1 MKKKMIKVEKNIA
14 GRPLKIESGQIARQA
29 GGSVMISYGET
40 LILATVCCS
49 NEPREG
55 IDFLPMQVEYR
66 EKHYAGG
73 KIPGGFFKREA
84 KPTDAEV
91 LTSRLT
97 DRPIRPLIP
106 KNYRHELQIML
117 TTMSY
122 DGINTPDVVAA
133 IGASAAL
140 LLSPVPFDGPIA
152 SVKVGLIDGE
162 YVLNPTF
169 EQMES
174 SNLDLMVTGKK
185 DKICMIEGGSNFVP
199 EKTILEA
206 LDVAMEGINDI
217 VDLQM
222 EFSEH
227 FDNSYEIVDTKI
239 ITDEIEKSLDDAY
252 SAKIEKIFELD
263 TKQARDDEYNAIEK
277 EALDPFVE
285 DEVMYPEVKSH
296 IKNMFKNAV
305 RKTVLDKKVR
315 VDGRGLED
323 IRDIS
328 IVPTI
333 LPRVHGS
340 ALFTRGETQS
350 IAALTLGSSRDEQII
365 DSMSSDYKKS
375 FLLHYNFPPY
385 CVGETGRIGFT
396 NRREIGHGHLAERSL
411 KPILP
416 SMEEFPYTI
425 RIVSEITES
434 NGSSSMASVC
444 GGSLAMMNAGVPIK
458 SHVAGIAMGLIME
471 DEDNYAVLSDI
482 LGTEDF
488 LGDMDFKVAGTKDG
502 ISAIQ
507 LDLKVPGLSMDVLS
521 NALEQANKG
530 RLHILDE
537 MNKAIDKPNEISQ
550 YAPQIESFQIP
561 KDKIGALI
569 GPGGKNIKALQ
580 EGAECV
586 INIDDDGT
594 VSVSAEDKAK
604 LDNAI
609 SQIKAVV
616 LDPEVGTVFDGKVTK
631 ILDFGAFV
639 EFAPGRE
646 GLVHISHLA
655 WERVNKVEDVLS
667 EGDKVKIKLFEIDK
681 QGRLNFSIK
690 LLTEKP
696 E

>member
-1 MKKKMIKVEKNIA
+1 MIKVEKNIA

-29 GGSVMISYGET
+29 GGSVFISYGET
-40 LILATVCCS
+40 AILATVCCS
-49 NEPREG
+49 SEPREG

-122 DGINTPDVVAA
+122 DGVNTPDVVAA

-162 YVLNPTF
+162 YVLNPTH

-174 SNLDLMVTGKK
+174 SDLDLMVTGKK

-206 LDVAMEGINDI
+206 LDVAMDGINDI

-227 FDNSYEIVDTKI
+227 FDNSYEIVDTKV
-239 ITDEIEKSLDDAY
+239 ITEDIEKSLDDAY
-252 SAKIEKIFELD
+252 LSKMEKIFDLD
-263 TKQARDDEYNAIEK
+263 TKQARDDEFNAIEK
-277 EALDPFVE
+277 EALEPYLE
-285 DEVMYPEVKSH
+285 DEEMYPEVKNH
-296 IKNMFKNAV
+296 IKNMFKNTV

-328 IVPTI
+328 VVESI

-365 DSMSSDYKKS
+365 DSMASDYKKS

-416 SMEEFPYTI
+416 SSEEFPYTV

-458 SHVAGIAMGLIME
+458 EHVAGIAMGLIME
-471 DEDNYAVLSDI
+471 DDDNYAVLSDI
-482 LGTEDF
+482 LRYR
-488 LGDMDFKVAGTKDG
+488 
-502 ISAIQ
+502 
-507 LDLKVPGLSMDVLS
+507 
-521 NALEQANKG
+521 
-530 RLHILDE
+530 RL
-537 MNKAIDKPNEISQ
+537 PWR
-550 YAPQIESFQIP
+550 YGFQGSWY
-561 KDKIGALI
+561 KRW
-569 GPGGKNIKALQ
+569 N
-580 EGAECV
+580 
-586 INIDDDGT
+586 
-594 VSVSAEDKAK
+594 
-604 LDNAI
+604 
-609 SQIKAVV
+609 
-616 LDPEVGTVFDGKVTK
+616 
-631 ILDFGAFV
+631 
-639 EFAPGRE
+639 
-646 GLVHISHLA
+646 
-655 WERVNKVEDVLS
+655 
-667 EGDKVKIKLFEIDK
+667 
-681 QGRLNFSIK
+681 
-690 LLTEKP
+690 
-696 E
+696 

>member
-1 MKKKMIKVEKNIA
+1 MIKVEKNIA
-14 GRPLKIESGQIARQA
+14 GRTLKIESGQIARQA
-29 GGSVMISYGET
+29 GGSVFISYGET
-40 LILATVCCS
+40 AILATVCCS
-49 NEPREG
+49 SEPREG

-122 DGINTPDVVAA
+122 DGVNTPDVVAA

-152 SVKVGLIDGE
+152 SVKVGLIDGK
-162 YVLNPTF
+162 YVLNPTH

-174 SNLDLMVTGKK
+174 SDLDLMVTGKK

-206 LDVAMEGINDI
+206 LDVAMDGINDI

-222 EFSEH
+222 EFSDH
-227 FDNSYEIVDTKI
+227 FDNSYEIVDTKVLSED
-239 ITDEIEKSLDDAY
+239 TEKSLDDVY
-252 SAKIEKIFELD
+252 LSKMEKIFDLD
-263 TKQARDDEYNAIEK
+263 TKQARDEEFNAIEK
-277 EALDPFVE
+277 EALEPYLE
-285 DEVMYPEVKSH
+285 DEEMYPEVKNH
-296 IKNMFKNAV
+296 IKNMFKNTV
-305 RKTVLDKKVR
+305 RKTVLDKKFR

-328 IVPTI
+328 VVESI

-365 DSMSSDYKKS
+365 DSMASDYKKS

-416 SMEEFPYTI
+416 SSEEFPYTV

-458 SHVAGIAMGLIME
+458 EHVAGIAMGLIME

-530 RLHILDE
+530 RLHILGE
-537 MNKAIDKPNEISQ
+537 MNKAIDKPNALSP
-550 YAPQIESFQIP
+550 YAPQIESFKID

-580 EGAECV
+580 ESAECV
-586 INIDDDGT
+586 INIEDDGT
-594 VSVSAEDKAK
+594 VSVSAENKAK

-609 SQIKAVV
+609 TQIKAVV
-616 LDPEVGTVFDGKVTK
+616 QDPEVGTVFDGRVTK

-646 GLVHISHLA
+646 GLVHISQLA

-667 EGDKVKIKLFEIDK
+667 EGDEVKIKLFEIDK

-696 E
+696 K

>member
-1 MKKKMIKVEKNIA
+1 MIKVEKNIA

-29 GGSVMISYGET
+29 GGSVLISYGET
-40 LILATVCCS
+40 SILATVCCS
-49 NEPREG
+49 SEPREG
-55 IDFLPMQVEYR
+55 VDFLPLQVEYR

-106 KNYRHELQIML
+106 KGYYHEIQLML

-122 DGINTPDVVAA
+122 DHENTPDVMAA

-152 SVKVGLIDGE
+152 SVKIGLIDGE
-162 YVLNPTF
+162 YVLNPTA
-169 EQMES
+169 EQMQS
-174 SNLDLMVTGKK
+174 SDLDLMVTGKK

-206 LDVAMEGINDI
+206 LEVALEGINDI

-227 FDNSYEIVDTKI
+227 FDNSYEMTESKVLS
-239 ITDEIEKSLDDAY
+239 DEIESKLNEEY
-252 SAKIEKIFELD
+252 SSKIDELFD
-263 TKQARDDEYNAIEK
+263 IGTKQERDDKYNEIVK
-277 EALDPFVE
+277 EASQPFEE
-285 DEVMYPEVKSH
+285 DEVLLPEVKAH
-296 IKNMFKNAV
+296 MKLMFKNAV

-315 VDGRGLED
+315 VDGRGPED
-323 IRDIS
+323 IRDIT
-328 IVPTI
+328 IVPSL

-340 ALFTRGETQS
+340 VLFTRGETQA
-350 IAALTLGSSRDEQII
+350 IATTTLGSSRDEQII
-365 DSMSSDYKKS
+365 DSMGEDSKKS
-375 FLLHYNFPPY
+375 FMLHYNFPPY
-385 CVGETGRIGFT
+385 SVGEVGRIGFT
-396 NRREIGHGHLAERSL
+396 NRREVGHGHLAERSL

-416 SMEEFPYTI
+416 SNEEFPYTV

-444 GGSLAMMNAGVPIK
+444 GGSLALMCAGVPIK
-458 SHVAGIAMGLIME
+458 EHVAGIAMGLITDGE
-471 DEDNYAVLSDI
+471 NYAVLSDI

-488 LGDMDFKVAGTKDG
+488 YGDMDFKVAGTKDG

-537 MNKAIDKPNEISQ
+537 MNKAVDKPYPLSPF
-550 YAPQIESFQIP
+550 APQIESFPID
-561 KDKIGALI
+561 KEKIGALI

-580 EGAECV
+580 EKADCV
-586 INIDDDGT
+586 INIDDDGL
-594 VSVSAEDKAK
+594 VSVSASDKEK

-609 SQIKAVV
+609 SMIKAVV
-616 LDPEVGTVFDGKVTK
+616 QDPEVGTVFDGKVTK

-646 GLVHISHLA
+646 GLVHISQIA
-655 WERVNKVEDVLS
+655 WERVNKVDDVLS
-667 EGDKVKIKLFEIDK
+667 VGDEVKIKLFEIDK

-696 E
+696 EK

>member
-1 MKKKMIKVEKNIA
+1 MIKVEKNIA

-29 GGSVMISYGET
+29 GGSVFITYGET
-40 LILATVCCS
+40 AILATVCCS
-49 NEPREG
+49 SEPREG

-122 DGINTPDVVAA
+122 DGVNTPDVVAA

-152 SVKVGLIDGE
+152 SVKVGLINGE
-162 YVLNPTF
+162 YVLNPTH

-174 SNLDLMVTGKK
+174 SDLDLMVTGKK

-206 LDVAMEGINDI
+206 LDVAMDGINDI

-222 EFSEH
+222 EFSDN
-227 FDNSYEIVDTKI
+227 FDNSYEMIDTKI
-239 ITDEIEKSLDDAY
+239 ITDEIEKSLNDTY
-252 SAKIEKIFELD
+252 SVKIEKIFELD

-277 EALDPFVE
+277 EALEPFVE
-285 DEVMYPEVKSH
+285 DEVMYPEVKGH

-365 DSMSSDYKKS
+365 DSMASDFKKS

-416 SMEEFPYTI
+416 SSEEFPYTV

-458 SHVAGIAMGLIME
+458 EHVAGIAMGLIMN

-537 MNKAIDKPNEISQ
+537 MNKAIDKPNALSP

-609 SQIKAVV
+609 TQIKAVV

-631 ILDFGAFV
+631 LLDFGAFV

-646 GLVHISHLA
+646 GLVHISQLA

-667 EGDKVKIKLFEIDK
+667 VGDKVKIKLFEIDK

-690 LLTEKP
+690 LLTDKP
-696 E
+696 EK

>member
-1 MKKKMIKVEKNIA
+1 MIKVEKNIA

-29 GGSVMISYGET
+29 GGSVFISYGET
-40 LILATVCCS
+40 AILATVCCS
-49 NEPREG
+49 SEPREG

-122 DGINTPDVVAA
+122 DGVHTPDVVAA

-162 YVLNPTF
+162 YVLNPTH

-174 SNLDLMVTGKK
+174 SDLDLMVTGKK

-206 LDVAMEGINDI
+206 LDIAMDGINDI

-227 FDNSYEIVDTKI
+227 FDNSYEVIDTKV
-239 ITDEIEKSLDDAY
+239 ITEDVEKSLDDAY
-252 SAKIEKIFELD
+252 LSKMEKIFDLD
-263 TKQARDDEYNAIEK
+263 TKQARDDEFNAIEK
-277 EALDPFVE
+277 EALEPYLE
-285 DEVMYPEVKSH
+285 DEEMYPEVKNH
-296 IKNMFKNAV
+296 IKNMFKNTV

-328 IVPTI
+328 VVESI

-365 DSMSSDYKKS
+365 DSMASDYKKS

-385 CVGETGRIGFT
+385 CVGEVGRIGFT

-416 SMEEFPYTI
+416 SSDEFPYTV

-458 SHVAGIAMGLIME
+458 EHVAGIAMGLIME
-471 DEDNYAVLSDI
+471 DDDNYAVLSDI

-530 RLHILDE
+530 RLHILGE
-537 MNKAIDKPNEISQ
+537 MNKAIDKPNALSP
-550 YAPQIESFQIP
+550 YAPQIESFKID

-580 EGAECV
+580 ENAECV
-586 INIDDDGT
+586 INIEDDGT
-594 VSVSAEDKAK
+594 VSVSAENKAK
-604 LDNAI
+604 LDIAI

-616 LDPEVGTVFDGKVTK
+616 QDPEVGTVFDGKVTK

-646 GLVHISHLA
+646 GLVHISQLA

-667 EGDKVKIKLFEIDK
+667 EGDEVKIKLFEIDK
-681 QGRLNFSIK
+681 QGRLNLSLIHI
-690 LLTEKP
+690 
-696 E
+696 

>member
-1 MKKKMIKVEKNIA
+1 MIKVEKNIA
-14 GRPLKIESGQIARQA
+14 GRLWKIESGQIARQA
-29 GGSVMISYGET
+29 GGSVFITYGDT
-40 LILATVCCS
+40 AMLAAVCCS
-49 NEPREG
+49 SEPREG
-55 IDFLPMQVEYR
+55 INFLPMQVEYR

-106 KNYRHELQIML
+106 KNYRNELQIML

-122 DGINTPDVVAA
+122 DGVNTPDVVAA

-152 SVKVGLIDGE
+152 SVKVGLVDGE
-162 YVLNPTF
+162 YILNPTV

-174 SNLDLMVTGKK
+174 SDLDLMVTGKK

-206 LDVAMEGINDI
+206 LDIAMEGINDI

-227 FDNSYEIVDTKI
+227 FDNSYEIVDNSVITEEVTNSLEELYSDKI
-239 ITDEIEKSLDDAY
+239 NKLLDMDSKKAMDDAY
-252 SAKIEKIFELD
+252 NEIA
-263 TKQARDDEYNAIEK
+263 K
-277 EALDPFVE
+277 EASESYKE
-285 DEVMYPEVKSH
+285 DEKLYPEVKDH
-296 IKNMFKNAV
+296 IKTMFKNAV
-305 RKTVLDKKVR
+305 RKSILDKKVR
-315 VDGRGLED
+315 VDGRGLAD
-323 IRDIS
+323 VRQIS
-328 IVPTI
+328 IVPSL

-340 ALFTRGETQS
+340 ALFTRGETQA
-350 IAALTLGSSRDEQII
+350 IAALTLGNARDEQII
-365 DSMSSDYKKS
+365 DSMASDYKKS

-416 SMEEFPYTI
+416 SSEEFPYTI
-425 RIVSEITES
+425 RVVSEITES

-458 SHVAGIAMGLIME
+458 EHVAGIAMGLIM
-471 DEDNYAVLSDI
+471 DGDNYAVLSDI

-507 LDLKVPGLSMDVLS
+507 LDLKVPGLPMDVLS

-537 MNKAIDKPNEISQ
+537 MNKAISTPNALSQ
-550 YAPQIESFQIP
+550 YAPQIESFKID
-561 KDKIGALI
+561 KEKIGALI
-569 GPGGKNIKALQ
+569 GPGGKNIKAIQ
-580 EGAECV
+580 ERAECV
-586 INIDDDGT
+586 INIEDDGT
-594 VSVSAEDKAK
+594 VSVSAADKAA

-609 SQIKAVV
+609 VQVKAVTE
-616 LDPEVGTVFDGKVTK
+616 DPKVGTVFDGKVTK
-631 ILDFGAFV
+631 LMEFGAFV

-646 GLVHISHLA
+646 GLVHISQLA
-655 WERVNKVEDVLS
+655 WERVNKVSDVLS
-667 EGDKVKIKLFEIDK
+667 VGDAVKIKLFEIDK
-681 QGRLNFSIK
+681 QGRLNFSMK
-690 LLTEKP
+690 LLMDKP

>member
-1 MKKKMIKVEKNIA
+1 MIKVEKNIA
-14 GRPLKIESGQIARQA
+14 GRLLKIESGQIARQA
-29 GGSVMISYGET
+29 GGSVFITYGDT
-40 LILATVCCS
+40 AMLAAVCCS
-49 NEPREG
+49 SEPREG
-55 IDFLPMQVEYR
+55 INFLPMQVEYR

-106 KNYRHELQIML
+106 KNYRNELQIML

-122 DGINTPDVVAA
+122 DGVNTPDVVAA

-152 SVKVGLIDGE
+152 SVKVGLVDGE
-162 YVLNPTF
+162 YILNPTV

-174 SNLDLMVTGKK
+174 SDLDLMVTGKK

-206 LDVAMEGINDI
+206 LDIAMEGINDI

-227 FDNSYEIVDTKI
+227 FDNSYEIVDNSVITEEVTNSLEELYSDKI
-239 ITDEIEKSLDDAY
+239 HKLLDMDSKKAMDDAY
-252 SAKIEKIFELD
+252 NEIA
-263 TKQARDDEYNAIEK
+263 K
-277 EALDPFVE
+277 EASESYKE
-285 DEVMYPEVKSH
+285 DEKLYPEVKDH
-296 IKNMFKNAV
+296 IKTMFKNAV
-305 RKTVLDKKVR
+305 RKSILDKKVR
-315 VDGRGLED
+315 VDGRGLAD
-323 IRDIS
+323 VRQIS
-328 IVPTI
+328 IVPSL

-340 ALFTRGETQS
+340 ALFTRGETQA
-350 IAALTLGSSRDEQII
+350 IAALTLGNARDEQII
-365 DSMSSDYKKS
+365 DSMASDYKKS

-416 SMEEFPYTI
+416 SSEEFPYTI
-425 RIVSEITES
+425 RVVSEITES

-458 SHVAGIAMGLIME
+458 EHVAGIAMGLIM
-471 DEDNYAVLSDI
+471 DGDNYAVLSDI

-507 LDLKVPGLSMDVLS
+507 LDLKVPGLPMDVLS

-537 MNKAIDKPNEISQ
+537 MNKAISTPNALSQ
-550 YAPQIESFQIP
+550 YAPQIESFKID
-561 KDKIGALI
+561 KEKIGALI
-569 GPGGKNIKALQ
+569 GPGGKNIKAIQ
-580 EGAECV
+580 ERAECV
-586 INIDDDGT
+586 INIEDDGT
-594 VSVSAEDKAK
+594 VSVSAADRAA

-609 SQIKAVV
+609 AQVKAVTE
-616 LDPEVGTVFDGKVTK
+616 DPKVGTVFDGKVTK
-631 ILDFGAFV
+631 LMEFGAFV

-646 GLVHISHLA
+646 GLVHISQLA
-655 WERVNKVEDVLS
+655 WERVNKVSDVLS
-667 EGDKVKIKLFEIDK
+667 VGDAVKIKLFEIDK
-681 QGRLNFSIK
+681 QGRLNFSMK
-690 LLTEKP
+690 LLMDKP

>member
-1 MKKKMIKVEKNIA
+1 MIKVEKNIA

-29 GGSVMISYGET
+29 GGSVFITYGET
-40 LILATVCCS
+40 AILATVCCS
-49 NEPREG
+49 SEPREG

-122 DGINTPDVVAA
+122 DGVNTPDVVAA

-162 YVLNPTF
+162 YVLNPTH

-174 SNLDLMVTGKK
+174 SDLDLMVTGKK

-206 LDVAMEGINDI
+206 LDVAMDGINDI

-222 EFSEH
+222 EFSEN
-227 FDNSYEIVDTKI
+227 FDNSYEMIDTKI
-239 ITDEIEKSLDDAY
+239 ITDEIEKSLNDTY
-252 SAKIEKIFELD
+252 SVKIEKIFELD

-277 EALDPFVE
+277 EALEPFVE
-285 DEVMYPEVKSH
+285 DEVMYPEVKGH

-365 DSMSSDYKKS
+365 DSMASDFKKS

-416 SMEEFPYTI
+416 SSEEFPYTV

-458 SHVAGIAMGLIME
+458 EHVAGIAMGLIMD

-537 MNKAIDKPNEISQ
+537 MNKAIDKPNALSP

-609 SQIKAVV
+609 TQIKAVV

>member
-1 MKKKMIKVEKNIA
+1 MIKVEKNIA

-29 GGSVMISYGET
+29 GGSVLISYGET
-40 LILATVCCS
+40 AILATVCCS
-49 NEPREG
+49 SEPREG

-122 DGINTPDVVAA
+122 DGVNTPDVVAA

-152 SVKVGLIDGE
+152 SVKIGLIDGE
-162 YVLNPTF
+162 YVLNPTH

-174 SNLDLMVTGKK
+174 SDLDLMVTGKK

-206 LDVAMEGINDI
+206 LDVAMEGINEI

-227 FDNSYEIVDTKI
+227 FDNSYEIVDTKVL
-239 ITDEIEKSLDDAY
+239 TEDIEKSLDDTY
-252 SAKIEKIFELD
+252 LSKIEKIFDLD
-263 TKQARDDEYNAIEK
+263 TKQARDDEFNAIQK
-277 EALDPFVE
+277 EALEPYLE
-285 DEVMYPEVKSH
+285 DEEMYPEVKNH
-296 IKNMFKNAV
+296 IKNMFKNTV
-305 RKTVLDKKVR
+305 RKTVLDKKIR

-328 IVPTI
+328 VVESI

-340 ALFTRGETQS
+340 ALFTRGETQA
-350 IAALTLGSSRDEQII
+350 IAALTLGSSKDEQII
-365 DSMSSDYKKS
+365 DSMASDYKKS

-385 CVGETGRIGFT
+385 SVGEVGRIGFT

-416 SMEEFPYTI
+416 SSDEFPYTV

-458 SHVAGIAMGLIME
+458 EHVAGIAMGLIME
-471 DEDNYAVLSDI
+471 DDDNYAVLSDI

-530 RLHILDE
+530 RLHILGE
-537 MNKAIDKPNEISQ
+537 MNKAIDKPNALSP
-550 YAPQIESFQIP
+550 YAPQIESFKID

-580 EGAECV
+580 ENAECV
-586 INIDDDGT
+586 INIEDDGT
-594 VSVSAEDKAK
+594 VSVSAENKAK

-616 LDPEVGTVFDGKVTK
+616 QDPEVGTIFDGKVTK

-646 GLVHISHLA
+646 GLVHISQLA

-667 EGDKVKIKLFEIDK
+667 EGDEVKIKLFEIDK

>member
-1 MKKKMIKVEKNIA
+1 MIKVEKNIA

-29 GGSVMISYGET
+29 GGSVFISYGET
-40 LILATVCCS
+40 AILATVCCS
-49 NEPREG
+49 SEPREG

-122 DGINTPDVVAA
+122 DGVNTPDVVAA

-162 YVLNPTF
+162 YVLNPTH

-174 SNLDLMVTGKK
+174 SDLDLMVTGKK

-206 LDVAMEGINDI
+206 LDVAMDGINDI

-227 FDNSYEIVDTKI
+227 FDNSYEIIDTKV
-239 ITDEIEKSLDDAY
+239 ITKDIEKSLDDAY
-252 SAKIEKIFELD
+252 LSKMEKIFDLD
-263 TKQARDDEYNAIEK
+263 TKQARDDEFNAIEK
-277 EALDPFVE
+277 EALEPYLE
-285 DEVMYPEVKSH
+285 DEEMYPEVKNH
-296 IKNMFKNAV
+296 IKNMFKNTV

-328 IVPTI
+328 VVESI
-333 LPRVHGS
+333 LPRAHGS

-365 DSMSSDYKKS
+365 DSMASDYKKS

-416 SMEEFPYTI
+416 SSDEFPYTI

-458 SHVAGIAMGLIME
+458 EHVAGIAMGLIME
-471 DEDNYAVLSDI
+471 DDDNYAVLSDI

-530 RLHILDE
+530 RLHILGE
-537 MNKAIDKPNEISQ
+537 MNKAIDKPNALSQ
-550 YAPQIESFQIP
+550 YAPQIESFKID

-580 EGAECV
+580 ENAECV
-586 INIDDDGT
+586 INIEDDGT
-594 VSVSAEDKAK
+594 VSVSAENKAK

-616 LDPEVGTVFDGKVTK
+616 QDPEVGTIFDGKVTK

-646 GLVHISHLA
+646 GLVHISQLA

-667 EGDKVKIKLFEIDK
+667 VGDEVKIKLFEIDK

>member
-1 MKKKMIKVEKNIA
+1 MIKVEKNIA

-29 GGSVMISYGET
+29 GGSVLISYGET
-40 LILATVCCS
+40 SILATVCCS
-49 NEPREG
+49 SEPREG
-55 IDFLPMQVEYR
+55 VDFLPLQVEYR

-106 KNYRHELQIML
+106 KGYYHEIQLML

-122 DGINTPDVVAA
+122 DHENTPDVMAA

-152 SVKVGLIDGE
+152 SVKIGLIDGE
-162 YVLNPTF
+162 YVLNPTA
-169 EQMES
+169 EQMQS
-174 SNLDLMVTGKK
+174 SDLDLMVTGKK

-206 LDVAMEGINDI
+206 LEVALEGINDI

-227 FDNSYEIVDTKI
+227 FDNSYEMTESKVLS
-239 ITDEIEKSLDDAY
+239 DEIESKLNEEY
-252 SAKIEKIFELD
+252 SSKIDELFD
-263 TKQARDDEYNAIEK
+263 IGTKQERDDKYNEIVK
-277 EALDPFVE
+277 EASQPFEE
-285 DEVMYPEVKSH
+285 DEVLLPEVKAH
-296 IKNMFKNAV
+296 MKLMFKNAV
-305 RKTVLDKKVR
+305 RKTVLDRKVR
-315 VDGRGLED
+315 VDGRGPED
-323 IRDIS
+323 IRDIT
-328 IVPTI
+328 IVPSL

-340 ALFTRGETQS
+340 VLFTRGETQA
-350 IAALTLGSSRDEQII
+350 IATTTLGSSRDEQII
-365 DSMSSDYKKS
+365 DSMGEDSKKS
-375 FLLHYNFPPY
+375 FMLHYNFPPY
-385 CVGETGRIGFT
+385 SVGEVGRIGFT
-396 NRREIGHGHLAERSL
+396 NRREVGHGHLAERSL

-416 SMEEFPYTI
+416 SNEEFPYTV

-444 GGSLAMMNAGVPIK
+444 GGSLALMCAGVPIK
-458 SHVAGIAMGLIME
+458 EHVAGIAMGLITDGE
-471 DEDNYAVLSDI
+471 NYAVLSDI

-488 LGDMDFKVAGTKDG
+488 YGDMDFKVAGTKDG

-530 RLHILDE
+530 RLHILEE
-537 MNKAIDKPNEISQ
+537 MNKAVDKPYPLSPF
-550 YAPQIESFQIP
+550 APQIESFPID
-561 KDKIGALI
+561 KEKIGALI

-580 EGAECV
+580 EKADCV
-586 INIDDDGT
+586 INIDDDGL
-594 VSVSAEDKAK
+594 VSVSASDKEK

-609 SQIKAVV
+609 SMIKAVV
-616 LDPEVGTVFDGKVTK
+616 QDPEVGTVFDGKVTK

-646 GLVHISHLA
+646 GLVHISQIA
-655 WERVNKVEDVLS
+655 WERVNKVDDVLS
-667 EGDKVKIKLFEIDK
+667 VGDEVKIKLFEIDK

-696 E
+696 EK

>member
-1 MKKKMIKVEKNIA
+1 MIKVEKNIA

-29 GGSVMISYGET
+29 GGSVFISYGET
-40 LILATVCCS
+40 AILATVCCS
-49 NEPREG
+49 SEPREG

-122 DGINTPDVVAA
+122 DGVNTPDVVAA

-162 YVLNPTF
+162 YILNPTH

-174 SNLDLMVTGKK
+174 SDLDLIVTGKK

-227 FDNSYEIVDTKI
+227 FDNSYEIVDTKV
-239 ITDEIEKSLDDAY
+239 ITEDIEKSLDGTY
-252 SAKIEKIFELD
+252 LSKMEKIFDLD
-263 TKQARDDEYNAIEK
+263 TKQARDDEFNAIEK
-277 EALDPFVE
+277 EALEPYLE
-285 DEVMYPEVKSH
+285 DEEMYPEVKNH
-296 IKNMFKNAV
+296 IKNMFKNTV

-328 IVPTI
+328 VVESI
-333 LPRVHGS
+333 LPRAHGS

-365 DSMSSDYKKS
+365 DSMASDYKKS

-416 SMEEFPYTI
+416 SSEEFPYTV

-444 GGSLAMMNAGVPIK
+444 GGSLALMNAGVPIK
-458 SHVAGIAMGLIME
+458 EHVAGIAMGLIME
-471 DEDNYAVLSDI
+471 DDNYAVLSDI

-521 NALEQANKG
+521 NALKQANKG
-530 RLHILDE
+530 RMHILGE
-537 MNKAIDKPNEISQ
+537 MNKAIDKPNALSP
-550 YAPQIESFQIP
+550 YAPQIESFKID

-580 EGAECV
+580 ESAECV
-586 INIDDDGT
+586 INIEDDGT
-594 VSVSAEDKAK
+594 VSVSAENKAK

-616 LDPEVGTVFDGKVTK
+616 QDPEVGTIFDGKVTK

-646 GLVHISHLA
+646 GLVHISQLA

-667 EGDKVKIKLFEIDK
+667 EGDEVKIKLFEIDK

>member
-1 MKKKMIKVEKNIA
+1 MIKVEKNIA

-29 GGSVMISYGET
+29 GGSVLISYGET
-40 LILATVCCS
+40 SILATVCCS
-49 NEPREG
+49 SEPREG
-55 IDFLPMQVEYR
+55 VDFLPLQVEYR

-106 KNYRHELQIML
+106 KGYYHEIQLML

-122 DGINTPDVVAA
+122 DHENTPDVMAA

-152 SVKVGLIDGE
+152 SVKIGLIDGE
-162 YVLNPTF
+162 YVLNPTA
-169 EQMES
+169 EQMQS
-174 SNLDLMVTGKK
+174 SDLDLMVTGKK

-206 LDVAMEGINDI
+206 LEVALEGINDI

-227 FDNSYEIVDTKI
+227 FDNSYEMTESKVLS
-239 ITDEIEKSLDDAY
+239 DEIENKLNEEY
-252 SAKIEKIFELD
+252 SSKIDELFD
-263 TKQARDDEYNAIEK
+263 IGTKQERDDKYNEIVK
-277 EALDPFVE
+277 EASQPFEE
-285 DEVMYPEVKSH
+285 DEVLLPEVKAH
-296 IKNMFKNAV
+296 MKLMFKNAV

-315 VDGRGLED
+315 VDGRGPED
-323 IRDIS
+323 ISDIT
-328 IVPTI
+328 IVPSL

-340 ALFTRGETQS
+340 VLFTRGETQA
-350 IAALTLGSSRDEQII
+350 IATTTLGSSRDEQII
-365 DSMSSDYKKS
+365 DSMGEDSKKS
-375 FLLHYNFPPY
+375 FMLHYNFPPY
-385 CVGETGRIGFT
+385 SVGEVGRIGFT
-396 NRREIGHGHLAERSL
+396 NRREVGHGHLAERSL

-416 SMEEFPYTI
+416 SNEEFPYTV

-444 GGSLAMMNAGVPIK
+444 GGSLALMCAGVPIK
-458 SHVAGIAMGLIME
+458 EHVAGIAMGLITDGE
-471 DEDNYAVLSDI
+471 NYAVLSDI

-488 LGDMDFKVAGTKDG
+488 YGDMDFKVAGTKDG

-537 MNKAIDKPNEISQ
+537 MNKAVDKPYPLSPF
-550 YAPQIESFQIP
+550 APQIESFPID
-561 KDKIGALI
+561 KEKIGALI

-580 EGAECV
+580 EKADCV
-586 INIDDDGT
+586 INIDDDGL
-594 VSVSAEDKAK
+594 VSVSASDKEK

-609 SQIKAVV
+609 SMIKAVV
-616 LDPEVGTVFDGKVTK
+616 QDPEVGTVFDGKVTK

-646 GLVHISHLA
+646 GLVHISQIA
-655 WERVNKVEDVLS
+655 WERVNKVDDVLS
-667 EGDKVKIKLFEIDK
+667 VGDEVKIKLFEIDK

-696 E
+696 EK

>member
-1 MKKKMIKVEKNIA
+1 MIKVEKNIA
-14 GRPLKIESGQIARQA
+14 GRLLKIESGQIARQA
-29 GGSVMISYGET
+29 GGSVFISYGDT
-40 LILATVCCS
+40 AILATVCCS
-49 NEPREG
+49 SEPREG

-122 DGINTPDVVAA
+122 DGVNTPDVVAA

-152 SVKVGLIDGE
+152 SVKVGLIDGK
-162 YVLNPTF
+162 YVLNPTH

-174 SNLDLMVTGKK
+174 SDLDLMVTGKK

-239 ITDEIEKSLDDAY
+239 LSDEIEKSLDDAY
-252 SAKIEKIFELD
+252 AGKIEKIFD
-263 TKQARDDEYNAIEK
+263 MDSKQARDDEYNAIAK
-277 EALDPFVE
+277 EASEPFVD
-285 DEVMYPEVKSH
+285 DEVIYPEVKNH

-323 IRDIS
+323 VRDIN
-328 IVPTI
+328 IVPSI

-365 DSMSSDYKKS
+365 DSMASDYKKS

-416 SMEEFPYTI
+416 SSEEFPYTV

-458 SHVAGIAMGLIME
+458 EHVAGIAMGLITDGE
-471 DEDNYAVLSDI
+471 NYAVLSDI

-488 LGDMDFKVAGTKDG
+488 YGDMDFKVAGTKDG

-537 MNKAIDKPNEISQ
+537 MNKAISAPNALSP
-550 YAPQIESFQIP
+550 YAPQIESFKID
-561 KDKIGALI
+561 KEKIGALI

-586 INIDDDGT
+586 INIEDDGT
-594 VSVSAEDKAK
+594 VSVSAADKET

-609 SQIKAVV
+609 VQIKAVTQ
-616 LDPEVGTVFDGKVTK
+616 DPEVGSVFDGKVTK

-646 GLVHISHLA
+646 GLVHISQLA

-667 EGDKVKIKLFEIDK
+667 VGDAVKIKLFEIDK
-681 QGRLNFSIK
+681 QGRLNFSMK
-690 LLTEKP
+690 LLTDKP
-696 E
+696 K

>member
-1 MKKKMIKVEKNIA
+1 MIKVEKNIA
-14 GRPLKIESGQIARQA
+14 GRLLKIESGQIARQA
-29 GGSVMISYGET
+29 GGSVFISYGDT
-40 LILATVCCS
+40 AMLATVCCS
-49 NEPREG
+49 AEPREG

-106 KNYRHELQIML
+106 KNYRNELQIML

-162 YVLNPTF
+162 YILNPTN

-174 SNLDLMVTGKK
+174 SDLDLMVTGKK

-206 LDVAMEGINDI
+206 LDVAMDGINDI

-227 FDNSYEIVDTKI
+227 FDNSYEIVDTSVITEEVTNSLEELYSDKI
-239 ITDEIEKSLDDAY
+239 QKLLDMDSKKAMDDAFNVI
-252 SAKIEKIFELD
+252 A
-263 TKQARDDEYNAIEK
+263 K
-277 EALDPFVE
+277 EASESYKENEEL
-285 DEVMYPEVKSH
+285 YPEVKGH
-296 IKNMFKNAV
+296 IKTMFKNAV
-305 RKTVLDKKVR
+305 RKSILDRKVR
-315 VDGRGLED
+315 VDGRGLAD
-323 IRDIS
+323 VRQIS
-328 IVPTI
+328 IVPSL

-340 ALFTRGETQS
+340 ALFTRGETQA

-365 DSMSSDYKKS
+365 DSMASDYKKS

-416 SMEEFPYTI
+416 SSEEFPYTV

-458 SHVAGIAMGLIME
+458 EHVAGIAMGLIM
-471 DEDNYAVLSDI
+471 DGDNYAVLSDI

-507 LDLKVPGLSMDVLS
+507 LDLKVPGLPMDVLS
-521 NALEQANKG
+521 NALEQANEG

-537 MNKAIDKPNEISQ
+537 MNKAISTPNALSE
-550 YAPQIESFQIP
+550 YAPQIESFKID
-561 KDKIGALI
+561 KEKIGALI
-569 GPGGKNIKALQ
+569 GPGGKNIKAIQ
-580 EGAECV
+580 ERAECV
-586 INIDDDGT
+586 INIEDDGT
-594 VSVSAEDKAK
+594 VSVSAADKAA

-609 SQIKAVV
+609 AQVKAVTE
-616 LDPEVGTVFDGKVTK
+616 DPKVGTVFDGKVTK
-631 ILDFGAFV
+631 LMEFGAFV

-646 GLVHISHLA
+646 GLVHISQLA
-655 WERVNKVEDVLS
+655 WERVNKVGDVL
-667 EGDKVKIKLFEIDK
+667 
-681 QGRLNFSIK
+681 
-690 LLTEKP
+690 
-696 E
+696 

>member
-1 MKKKMIKVEKNIA
+1 MIKVEKNIA
-14 GRPLKIESGQIARQA
+14 GRLLKIESGQIARQA
-29 GGSVMISYGET
+29 GGSVFISYGDT
-40 LILATVCCS
+40 AMLAAVCCS
-49 NEPREG
+49 AEPREG

-106 KNYRHELQIML
+106 KNYRNELQIML

-162 YVLNPTF
+162 YILNPTN

-174 SNLDLMVTGKK
+174 SDLDLMVTGKK

-206 LDVAMEGINDI
+206 LDVAMDGINDI

-227 FDNSYEIVDTKI
+227 FDNSYEIVDTSVITEEVTNSLEELYSDKI
-239 ITDEIEKSLDDAY
+239 QKLLDMDSKQAMDDAFNVI
-252 SAKIEKIFELD
+252 A
-263 TKQARDDEYNAIEK
+263 K
-277 EALDPFVE
+277 EASESYKE
-285 DEVMYPEVKSH
+285 DEELYPEVKGH
-296 IKNMFKNAV
+296 IKTMFKNAV
-305 RKTVLDKKVR
+305 RKSILDKKVR
-315 VDGRGLED
+315 VDGRGLAD
-323 IRDIS
+323 VRQIS
-328 IVPTI
+328 IVPSL

-365 DSMSSDYKKS
+365 DSMASDYKKS

-416 SMEEFPYTI
+416 SSEEFPYTI

-458 SHVAGIAMGLIME
+458 EHVAGIAMGLIM
-471 DEDNYAVLSDI
+471 DGDNYAVLSDI

-507 LDLKVPGLSMDVLS
+507 LDLKVPGLPMDVLS
-521 NALEQANKG
+521 NALEQANEG

-537 MNKAIDKPNEISQ
+537 MNKAISTPNALSE
-550 YAPQIESFQIP
+550 YAPQIESFKID
-561 KDKIGALI
+561 KEKIGALI
-569 GPGGKNIKALQ
+569 GPGGKNIKAIQ
-580 EGAECV
+580 ERAECV
-586 INIDDDGT
+586 INIEDDGT
-594 VSVSAEDKAK
+594 VSVSAADKAL

-609 SQIKAVV
+609 AQVKAVTE
-616 LDPEVGTVFDGKVTK
+616 DPKVGTVFDGKVTK
-631 ILDFGAFV
+631 LMEFGAFV

-646 GLVHISHLA
+646 GLVHISQLA
-655 WERVNKVEDVLS
+655 WERVNKVSDVLS
-667 EGDKVKIKLFEIDK
+667 VGDAVKIKLFEIDK
-681 QGRLNFSIK
+681 QGRLNFSMK
-690 LLTEKP
+690 LLMDKP

>member
-1 MKKKMIKVEKNIA
+1 MIKVEKNIA

-29 GGSVMISYGET
+29 GGSVLISYGET
-40 LILATVCCS
+40 SILATVCCS
-49 NEPREG
+49 SEPREG
-55 IDFLPMQVEYR
+55 VDFLPLQVEYR

-106 KNYRHELQIML
+106 KGYYHEIQLML

-122 DGINTPDVVAA
+122 DHENTPDVMAA

-152 SVKVGLIDGE
+152 SVKIGLIDGE
-162 YVLNPTF
+162 YVLNPTA
-169 EQMES
+169 EQMQS
-174 SNLDLMVTGKK
+174 SDLDLMVTGKK

-206 LDVAMEGINDI
+206 LEVALEGINDI

-227 FDNSYEIVDTKI
+227 FDNSYEMTESKVLPDEVENKLNEEYLSKI
-239 ITDEIEKSLDDAY
+239 DELFDIG
-252 SAKIEKIFELD
+252 
-263 TKQARDDEYNAIEK
+263 TKQERDDKYNEIVK
-277 EALDPFVE
+277 EASQPFEE
-285 DEVMYPEVKSH
+285 DEVLFPEVKAH
-296 IKNMFKNAV
+296 MKLMFKNAV

-315 VDGRGLED
+315 VDGRGPED
-323 IRDIS
+323 IRDIT
-328 IVPTI
+328 IVPSL

-340 ALFTRGETQS
+340 VLFTRGETQA
-350 IAALTLGSSRDEQII
+350 IATTTLGSSRDEQII
-365 DSMSSDYKKS
+365 DSMGEDSKKS
-375 FLLHYNFPPY
+375 FMLHYNFPPY
-385 CVGETGRIGFT
+385 SVGEVGRIGFT
-396 NRREIGHGHLAERSL
+396 NRREVGHGHLAERSL

-416 SMEEFPYTI
+416 SNEEFPYTV

-444 GGSLAMMNAGVPIK
+444 GGSLALMCAGVPIK
-458 SHVAGIAMGLIME
+458 EHVAGIAMGLITDGE
-471 DEDNYAVLSDI
+471 NYAVLSDI

-488 LGDMDFKVAGTKDG
+488 YGDMDFKVAGTKDG

-537 MNKAIDKPNEISQ
+537 MNKAVDKPYPLSPF
-550 YAPQIESFQIP
+550 APQIESFPID
-561 KDKIGALI
+561 KEKIGALI

-580 EGAECV
+580 EKADCV
-586 INIDDDGT
+586 INIDDDGL
-594 VSVSAEDKAK
+594 VSVSASDKEK

-609 SQIKAVV
+609 SMIKAVV
-616 LDPEVGTVFDGKVTK
+616 QDPEVGTVFDGKVTK

-646 GLVHISHLA
+646 GLVHISQIA
-655 WERVNKVEDVLS
+655 WERVNKVDDVLS
-667 EGDKVKIKLFEIDK
+667 VGDEVKIKLFEIDK

-696 E
+696 EK

>member
-1 MKKKMIKVEKNIA
+1 MIKVEKNIA

-29 GGSVMISYGET
+29 GGSVFITYGET
-40 LILATVCCS
+40 AILATVCCS
-49 NEPREG
+49 SEPREG

-122 DGINTPDVVAA
+122 DGVNTPDVVAA

-174 SNLDLMVTGKK
+174 SDLDLMVTGKK

-227 FDNSYEIVDTKI
+227 FDNSYEVVETKVL
-239 ITDEIEKSLDDAY
+239 TDEVEKSLNDSYA
-252 SAKIEKIFELD
+252 SKMEKIFDLD

-277 EALDPFVE
+277 EALEPFVD

-315 VDGRGLED
+315 VDGRGLAD
-323 IRDIS
+323 VRQIS
-328 IVPTI
+328 IVPSL

-340 ALFTRGETQS
+340 ALFTRGETQA

-365 DSMSSDYKKS
+365 DSMASDYKKS

-416 SMEEFPYTI
+416 SSEEFPYTV

-458 SHVAGIAMGLIME
+458 EHVAGIAMGLIM
-471 DEDNYAVLSDI
+471 DGDNYAVLSDI

-488 LGDMDFKVAGTKDG
+488 LGDMDFKVAGTRDG

-507 LDLKVPGLSMDVLS
+507 LDLKVPGLPMDILT
-521 NALEQANKG
+521 NALEQANEG

-537 MNKAIDKPNEISQ
+537 MNKAIDKPNALSPH
-550 YAPQIESFQIP
+550 APQIESFQIP

-609 SQIKAVV
+609 TQIKAVV

>member
-1 MKKKMIKVEKNIA
+1 MIKVEKNIA
-14 GRPLKIESGQIARQA
+14 GRLLKIESGQIARQA
-29 GGSVMISYGET
+29 GGSVFISYGDT
-40 LILATVCCS
+40 AMLATVCCS
-49 NEPREG
+49 AEPREG

-106 KNYRHELQIML
+106 KNYRNELQIML

-162 YVLNPTF
+162 YILNPTN

-174 SNLDLMVTGKK
+174 SDLDLMVTGKK

-206 LDVAMEGINDI
+206 LDVAMDGINDI

-227 FDNSYEIVDTKI
+227 FDNSYEIVDTSVITEEVTNSLEELYSDKI
-239 ITDEIEKSLDDAY
+239 QKLLDMDSKKAMDDAFNVI
-252 SAKIEKIFELD
+252 A
-263 TKQARDDEYNAIEK
+263 K
-277 EALDPFVE
+277 EASESYKE
-285 DEVMYPEVKSH
+285 DEELYPEVKGH
-296 IKNMFKNAV
+296 IKTMFKNAV
-305 RKTVLDKKVR
+305 RKSILDKKVR
-315 VDGRGLED
+315 VDGRGLAD
-323 IRDIS
+323 VRQIS
-328 IVPTI
+328 IVPSL

-340 ALFTRGETQS
+340 ALFTRGETQA

-365 DSMSSDYKKS
+365 DSMASDYKKS

-416 SMEEFPYTI
+416 SSEEFPYTI

-458 SHVAGIAMGLIME
+458 EHVAGIAMGLIM
-471 DEDNYAVLSDI
+471 DGDNYAVLSDI

-507 LDLKVPGLSMDVLS
+507 LDLKVPGLPMDVLS
-521 NALEQANKG
+521 NALEQANEG

-537 MNKAIDKPNEISQ
+537 MNKAISTPNALSE
-550 YAPQIESFQIP
+550 YAPQIESFKID
-561 KDKIGALI
+561 KEKIGALI
-569 GPGGKNIKALQ
+569 GPGGKNIKAIQ
-580 EGAECV
+580 ERAECV
-586 INIDDDGT
+586 INIEDDGT
-594 VSVSAEDKAK
+594 VSVSAADKAA

-609 SQIKAVV
+609 SQVKAVTQ
-616 LDPEVGTVFDGKVTK
+616 DPEVGSVFDGKVTK
-631 ILDFGAFV
+631 LMDFGAFV

-646 GLVHISHLA
+646 GLVHISQLA
-655 WERVNKVEDVLS
+655 WERVNKVSDVLS
-667 EGDKVKIKLFEIDK
+667 VGDAVKIKLFEIDK
-681 QGRLNFSIK
+681 QGRLNFSMK
-690 LLTEKP
+690 LLMDKP

>member
-1 MKKKMIKVEKNIA
+1 MIKVEKNIA
-14 GRPLKIESGQIARQA
+14 GRLLKIESGQIARQA
-29 GGSVMISYGET
+29 GGSVFISYGDT
-40 LILATVCCS
+40 AMLATVCCS
-49 NEPREG
+49 AEPREG

-106 KNYRHELQIML
+106 KNYRNELQIML

-162 YVLNPTF
+162 YILNPTN

-174 SNLDLMVTGKK
+174 SDLDLMVTGKK

-206 LDVAMEGINDI
+206 LDVAMDGINDI

-227 FDNSYEIVDTKI
+227 FDNSYEIVDTSVITEEVTNSLEELYSDKI
-239 ITDEIEKSLDDAY
+239 QKLLDMDSKKAMDDAFNVI
-252 SAKIEKIFELD
+252 A
-263 TKQARDDEYNAIEK
+263 K
-277 EALDPFVE
+277 EASESYKENEEL
-285 DEVMYPEVKSH
+285 YPEVKGH
-296 IKNMFKNAV
+296 IKTMFKNAV
-305 RKTVLDKKVR
+305 RKSILDRKVR
-315 VDGRGLED
+315 VDGRGLAD
-323 IRDIS
+323 VRQIS
-328 IVPTI
+328 IVPSL

-340 ALFTRGETQS
+340 ALFTRGETQA

-365 DSMSSDYKKS
+365 DSMASDYKKS

-416 SMEEFPYTI
+416 SSEEFPYTV

-458 SHVAGIAMGLIME
+458 EHVAGIAMGLIM
-471 DEDNYAVLSDI
+471 DGDNYAVLSDI

-507 LDLKVPGLSMDVLS
+507 LDLKVPGLPMDVLS
-521 NALEQANKG
+521 NALEQANEG

-537 MNKAIDKPNEISQ
+537 MNKAISTPNALSE
-550 YAPQIESFQIP
+550 YAPQIESFKID
-561 KDKIGALI
+561 KEKIGALI
-569 GPGGKNIKALQ
+569 GPGGKNIKAIQ
-580 EGAECV
+580 ERAECV
-586 INIDDDGT
+586 INIEDDGT
-594 VSVSAEDKAK
+594 VSVSAADKEM

-609 SQIKAVV
+609 SQIKAVTQ
-616 LDPEVGTVFDGKVTK
+616 DPEVGSVFDGKVTK

-646 GLVHISHLA
+646 GLVHISQLA
-655 WERVNKVEDVLS
+655 WERVNKVSDVLS
-667 EGDKVKIKLFEIDK
+667 VGDAVKIKLFEIDK
-681 QGRLNFSIK
+681 QGRLNFSMK
-690 LLTEKP
+690 LLMDKP

>member
-1 MKKKMIKVEKNIA
+1 M
-14 GRPLKIESGQIARQA
+14 
-29 GGSVMISYGET
+29 
-40 LILATVCCS
+40 LAAVCCS
-49 NEPREG
+49 SEPREG
-55 IDFLPMQVEYR
+55 INFLPMQVEYR

-106 KNYRHELQIML
+106 KNYRNELQIML

-122 DGINTPDVVAA
+122 DGVNTPDVVAA

-152 SVKVGLIDGE
+152 SVKVGLVDGE
-162 YVLNPTF
+162 YILNPTV

-174 SNLDLMVTGKK
+174 SDLDLMVTGKK

-206 LDVAMEGINDI
+206 LDIAMEGINDI

-227 FDNSYEIVDTKI
+227 FDNSYEIVDNSVITEEVTNSLEELYSDKI
-239 ITDEIEKSLDDAY
+239 HKLLDMDSKKAMDDAY
-252 SAKIEKIFELD
+252 NEIA
-263 TKQARDDEYNAIEK
+263 K
-277 EALDPFVE
+277 EASESYKE
-285 DEVMYPEVKSH
+285 DEKLYPEVKDH
-296 IKNMFKNAV
+296 IKTMFKNAV
-305 RKTVLDKKVR
+305 RKSILDKKVR
-315 VDGRGLED
+315 VDGRGLAD
-323 IRDIS
+323 VRQIS
-328 IVPTI
+328 IVPSL

-340 ALFTRGETQS
+340 ALFTRGETQA
-350 IAALTLGSSRDEQII
+350 IAALTLGNARDEQII
-365 DSMSSDYKKS
+365 DSMASDYKKS

-416 SMEEFPYTI
+416 SSEEFPYTI
-425 RIVSEITES
+425 RVVSEITES

-458 SHVAGIAMGLIME
+458 EHVAGIAMGLIM
-471 DEDNYAVLSDI
+471 DGDNYAVLSDI

-507 LDLKVPGLSMDVLS
+507 LDLKVPGLPMDVLS

-537 MNKAIDKPNEISQ
+537 MNKAISTPNALSQ
-550 YAPQIESFQIP
+550 YAPQIESFKID
-561 KDKIGALI
+561 KEKIGALI
-569 GPGGKNIKALQ
+569 GPGGKNIKAIQ
-580 EGAECV
+580 ERAECV
-586 INIDDDGT
+586 INIEDDGT
-594 VSVSAEDKAK
+594 VSVSAADKAA

-609 SQIKAVV
+609 AQVKAVTE
-616 LDPEVGTVFDGKVTK
+616 DPKVGTVFDGKVTK
-631 ILDFGAFV
+631 LMEFGAFV

-646 GLVHISHLA
+646 GLVHISQLA
-655 WERVNKVEDVLS
+655 WERVNKVSDVLS
-667 EGDKVKIKLFEIDK
+667 VGDAVKIKLFEIDK
-681 QGRLNFSIK
+681 QGRLNFSMK
-690 LLTEKP
+690 LLMDKP

>member
-1 MKKKMIKVEKNIA
+1 MIKVEKNIA

-29 GGSVMISYGET
+29 GGSVFITYGET
-40 LILATVCCS
+40 AILATVCCS
-49 NEPREG
+49 SEPREG

-122 DGINTPDVVAA
+122 DGVNTPDVVAA

-152 SVKVGLIDGE
+152 SVKVGLVDGE
-162 YVLNPTF
+162 YVLNPTH

-174 SNLDLMVTGKK
+174 SDLDLMVTGKK

-227 FDNSYEIVDTKI
+227 FDNSYEVVETKVL
-239 ITDEIEKSLDDAY
+239 TDEVEKLLNDSYA
-252 SAKIEKIFELD
+252 SKMEKIFDLD

-277 EALDPFVE
+277 EALEPFVD

-315 VDGRGLED
+315 VDGRGLAD
-323 IRDIS
+323 VRQIS
-328 IVPTI
+328 IVPSL

-340 ALFTRGETQS
+340 ALFTRGETQA

-365 DSMSSDYKKS
+365 DSMASDYKKS

-416 SMEEFPYTI
+416 SSEEFPYTV

-458 SHVAGIAMGLIME
+458 EHVAGIAMGLIM
-471 DEDNYAVLSDI
+471 DGDNYAVLSDI

-488 LGDMDFKVAGTKDG
+488 LGDMDFKVAGTRDG

-507 LDLKVPGLSMDVLS
+507 LDLKVPGLPMDILT
-521 NALEQANKG
+521 NALEQANEG

-537 MNKAIDKPNEISQ
+537 MNKAIDKPNALSPH
-550 YAPQIESFQIP
+550 APQIESFQIP

-609 SQIKAVV
+609 TQIKAVV

>member
-1 MKKKMIKVEKNIA
+1 MIKVEKNIA
-14 GRPLKIESGQIARQA
+14 GRLLKIESGQIARQA
-29 GGSVMISYGET
+29 GGSVFISYGDT
-40 LILATVCCS
+40 AMLATVCCS
-49 NEPREG
+49 AEPREG

-106 KNYRHELQIML
+106 KNYRNELQIML

-162 YVLNPTF
+162 YILNPTN

-174 SNLDLMVTGKK
+174 SDLDLMVTGKK

-206 LDVAMEGINDI
+206 LDVAMDGINDI

-227 FDNSYEIVDTKI
+227 FDNSYEIVDNSVITEEVTNSLEELYSDKI
-239 ITDEIEKSLDDAY
+239 QKLLDMDSKKAMDDA
-252 SAKIEKIFELD
+252 F
-263 TKQARDDEYNAIEK
+263 NAIAK
-277 EALDPFVE
+277 EASESYKE
-285 DEVMYPEVKSH
+285 DEELYPEVKGH
-296 IKNMFKNAV
+296 IKTMFKNAV
-305 RKTVLDKKVR
+305 RKNILDKKVR
-315 VDGRGLED
+315 VDGRGLAD
-323 IRDIS
+323 VRQIS
-328 IVPTI
+328 IVPSL

-365 DSMSSDYKKS
+365 DSMASDYKKS

-416 SMEEFPYTI
+416 SSEEFPYTI

-458 SHVAGIAMGLIME
+458 EHVAGIAMGLIM
-471 DEDNYAVLSDI
+471 DGDNYAVLSDI

-507 LDLKVPGLSMDVLS
+507 LDLKVPGLPMDVLS
-521 NALEQANKG
+521 NALEQANEG

-537 MNKAIDKPNEISQ
+537 MNKAISTPNALSE
-550 YAPQIESFQIP
+550 YAPQIESFKID
-561 KDKIGALI
+561 KEKIGALI
-569 GPGGKNIKALQ
+569 GPGGKNIKAIQ
-580 EGAECV
+580 ERAECV
-586 INIDDDGT
+586 INIEDDGT
-594 VSVSAEDKAK
+594 VSVSAADKAL

-609 SQIKAVV
+609 AQVKAVTE
-616 LDPEVGTVFDGKVTK
+616 DPKVGTVFDGKVTK
-631 ILDFGAFV
+631 LMEFGAFV

-646 GLVHISHLA
+646 GLVHISQILKNMYL
-655 WERVNKVEDVLS
+655 EQKCPFVD
-667 EGDKVKIKLFEIDK
+667 
-681 QGRLNFSIK
+681 
-690 LLTEKP
+690 
-696 E
+696 

>member
-1 MKKKMIKVEKNIA
+1 MIKVEKNIA

-29 GGSVMISYGET
+29 GGSVLISYGET
-40 LILATVCCS
+40 SILATVCCS
-49 NEPREG
+49 SEPREG
-55 IDFLPMQVEYR
+55 VDFLPLQVEYR

-106 KNYRHELQIML
+106 KGYYHEIQLML

-122 DGINTPDVVAA
+122 DHENTPDVMAA

-152 SVKVGLIDGE
+152 SVKIGLIDGE
-162 YVLNPTF
+162 YVLNPTA
-169 EQMES
+169 EQMQS
-174 SNLDLMVTGKK
+174 SDLDLMVTGKK

-206 LDVAMEGINDI
+206 LEVALEGINDI

-227 FDNSYEIVDTKI
+227 FDNSYEMTESKVLS
-239 ITDEIEKSLDDAY
+239 DEIENKLNEEY
-252 SAKIEKIFELD
+252 SSKIDELFD
-263 TKQARDDEYNAIEK
+263 IGTKQERDDKYNEIVK
-277 EALDPFVE
+277 EASQPFEE
-285 DEVMYPEVKSH
+285 DEVLLPEVKAH
-296 IKNMFKNAV
+296 MKLMFKNAV
-305 RKTVLDKKVR
+305 RKTVLDRKVR
-315 VDGRGLED
+315 VDGRGPED
-323 IRDIS
+323 IRDIT
-328 IVPTI
+328 IVPSL

-340 ALFTRGETQS
+340 VLFTRGETQA
-350 IAALTLGSSRDEQII
+350 IATTTLGSSRDEQII
-365 DSMSSDYKKS
+365 DSMGEDSKKS
-375 FLLHYNFPPY
+375 FMLHYNFPPY
-385 CVGETGRIGFT
+385 SVGEVGRIGFT
-396 NRREIGHGHLAERSL
+396 NRREVGHGHLAERSL

-416 SMEEFPYTI
+416 SNEEFPYTV

-444 GGSLAMMNAGVPIK
+444 GGSLALMCAGVPIK
-458 SHVAGIAMGLIME
+458 EHVAGIAMGLITDGE
-471 DEDNYAVLSDI
+471 NYAVLSDI

-488 LGDMDFKVAGTKDG
+488 YGDMDFKVAGTKDG

-537 MNKAIDKPNEISQ
+537 MNKAVDKPYPLSPF
-550 YAPQIESFQIP
+550 APQIESFPID
-561 KDKIGALI
+561 KEKIGALI

-580 EGAECV
+580 EKADCV
-586 INIDDDGT
+586 INIDDDGL
-594 VSVSAEDKAK
+594 VSVSASDKEK

-609 SQIKAVV
+609 SMIKAVV
-616 LDPEVGTVFDGKVTK
+616 QDPEVGTVFDGKVTK

-646 GLVHISHLA
+646 GLVHISQIA
-655 WERVNKVEDVLS
+655 WERVNKVDDVLNV
-667 EGDKVKIKLFEIDK
+667 GDEVKIKLFEIDK

-696 E
+696 EK

>member
-1 MKKKMIKVEKNIA
+1 MIKVEKNIA

-29 GGSVMISYGET
+29 GGSVFISYGET
-40 LILATVCCS
+40 AILATVCCS
-49 NEPREG
+49 SEPREG

-122 DGINTPDVVAA
+122 DGVNTPDVVAA

-162 YVLNPTF
+162 YVLNPTH

-174 SNLDLMVTGKK
+174 SDLDLIVTGKK
-185 DKICMIEGGSNFVP
+185 DKICMIEGGSNFVS

-206 LDVAMEGINDI
+206 LDVAMDGINDI

-222 EFSEH
+222 EFSEY
-227 FDNSYEIVDTKI
+227 FDNSYEIIDTKV
-239 ITDEIEKSLDDAY
+239 ITEDIEKSLDNAY
-252 SAKIEKIFELD
+252 ISKMEKIFDLD
-263 TKQARDDEYNAIEK
+263 TKQARDDEFNTIEK
-277 EALDPFVE
+277 EALEPYLE
-285 DEVMYPEVKSH
+285 DEEMYPEVKNH
-296 IKNMFKNAV
+296 IKNMFKNTV

-328 IVPTI
+328 VVESI

-365 DSMSSDYKKS
+365 DSMASDYKKS

-416 SMEEFPYTI
+416 SSEEFPYTV

-458 SHVAGIAMGLIME
+458 EHVAGIAMGLIME
-471 DEDNYAVLSDI
+471 DDDNYAVLSDI

-530 RLHILDE
+530 RLHILGE
-537 MNKAIDKPNEISQ
+537 MNKAIDKPNALSQ
-550 YAPQIESFQIP
+550 YAPQIESFKID

-580 EGAECV
+580 ENAECV
-586 INIDDDGT
+586 INIEDDGT
-594 VSVSAEDKAK
+594 VSVSAENKEK

-616 LDPEVGTVFDGKVTK
+616 QDPEVGTVFDGKVTK

-646 GLVHISHLA
+646 GLVHISQLA
-655 WERVNKVEDVLS
+655 WERVNKVDDVLS
-667 EGDKVKIKLFEIDK
+667 EGDEVKIKLFEIDK

>member
-1 MKKKMIKVEKNIA
+1 MIKVEKNIA

-29 GGSVMISYGET
+29 GGSVLISYGET
-40 LILATVCCS
+40 SILATVCCS
-49 NEPREG
+49 SEPREG
-55 IDFLPMQVEYR
+55 VDFLPLQVEYR

-106 KNYRHELQIML
+106 KGYYHEIQLML

-122 DGINTPDVVAA
+122 DHENTPDVMAA

-152 SVKVGLIDGE
+152 SVKIGLIDGE
-162 YVLNPTF
+162 YVLNPTA
-169 EQMES
+169 EQMQS
-174 SNLDLMVTGKK
+174 SDLDLMVTGKK

-206 LDVAMEGINDI
+206 LEVALEGINDI

-227 FDNSYEIVDTKI
+227 FDNSYEMTESKVLS
-239 ITDEIEKSLDDAY
+239 DEIENKLNEEY
-252 SAKIEKIFELD
+252 SSKIDELFD
-263 TKQARDDEYNAIEK
+263 IGTKQERDDKYNEIVK
-277 EALDPFVE
+277 EASQPFEE
-285 DEVMYPEVKSH
+285 DEVLFPEVKAH
-296 IKNMFKNAV
+296 MKLMFKNAV
-305 RKTVLDKKVR
+305 RKTVLDRKVR
-315 VDGRGLED
+315 VDGRGPED
-323 IRDIS
+323 IRDIT
-328 IVPTI
+328 IVPSL

-340 ALFTRGETQS
+340 VLFTRGETQA
-350 IAALTLGSSRDEQII
+350 IATTTLGSSRDEQII
-365 DSMSSDYKKS
+365 DSMGEDSKKS
-375 FLLHYNFPPY
+375 FMLHYNFPPY
-385 CVGETGRIGFT
+385 SVGEVGRIGFT
-396 NRREIGHGHLAERSL
+396 NRREVGHGHLAERSL

-416 SMEEFPYTI
+416 SNEEFPYTV

-444 GGSLAMMNAGVPIK
+444 GGSLALMCAGVPIK
-458 SHVAGIAMGLIME
+458 EHVAGIAMGLITDGE
-471 DEDNYAVLSDI
+471 NYAVLSDI

-488 LGDMDFKVAGTKDG
+488 YGDMDFKVAGTKDG

-537 MNKAIDKPNEISQ
+537 MNKAVDKPYPLSPF
-550 YAPQIESFQIP
+550 APQIESFPID
-561 KDKIGALI
+561 KEKIGALI

-580 EGAECV
+580 EKADCV
-586 INIDDDGT
+586 INIDDDGL
-594 VSVSAEDKAK
+594 VSVSASDKEK

-609 SQIKAVV
+609 SMIKAVV
-616 LDPEVGTVFDGKVTK
+616 QDPEVGTVFDGKVTK

-646 GLVHISHLA
+646 GLVHISQIA
-655 WERVNKVEDVLS
+655 WERVNKVDDVLS
-667 EGDKVKIKLFEIDK
+667 VGDEVKIKLFEIDK

-696 E
+696 EK

>member
-1 MKKKMIKVEKNIA
+1 MIKVEKNIA

-29 GGSVMISYGET
+29 GGSVLISYGET
-40 LILATVCCS
+40 SILATVCCS
-49 NEPREG
+49 SEPREG
-55 IDFLPMQVEYR
+55 VDFLPLQVEYR

-106 KNYRHELQIML
+106 KGYYHEIQLML

-122 DGINTPDVVAA
+122 DHENTPDVMAA

-152 SVKVGLIDGE
+152 SVKIGLIDGE
-162 YVLNPTF
+162 YVLNPTA
-169 EQMES
+169 EQMQS
-174 SNLDLMVTGKK
+174 SDLDLMVTGKK

-206 LDVAMEGINDI
+206 LEVALEGINDI

-227 FDNSYEIVDTKI
+227 FDNSYEMTESKVLS
-239 ITDEIEKSLDDAY
+239 DEIENKLNEEY
-252 SAKIEKIFELD
+252 SSKIDELFD
-263 TKQARDDEYNAIEK
+263 IGTKQERDDKYNEIVK
-277 EALDPFVE
+277 EATQPFEE
-285 DEVMYPEVKSH
+285 DEVLLPEVKAH
-296 IKNMFKNAV
+296 MKLMFKNAV

-315 VDGRGLED
+315 VDGRGPED
-323 IRDIS
+323 IRDIT
-328 IVPTI
+328 IVPSL

-340 ALFTRGETQS
+340 VLFTRGETQA
-350 IAALTLGSSRDEQII
+350 IATTTLGSSRDEQII
-365 DSMSSDYKKS
+365 DSMGEDSKKS
-375 FLLHYNFPPY
+375 FMLHYNFPPY
-385 CVGETGRIGFT
+385 SVGEVGRIGFT
-396 NRREIGHGHLAERSL
+396 NRREVGHGHLAERSL

-416 SMEEFPYTI
+416 SNEEFPYTV

-444 GGSLAMMNAGVPIK
+444 GGSLALMCAGVPIK
-458 SHVAGIAMGLIME
+458 EHVAGIAMGLITDGE
-471 DEDNYAVLSDI
+471 NYAVLSDI

-488 LGDMDFKVAGTKDG
+488 YGDMDFKVAGTKDG

-537 MNKAIDKPNEISQ
+537 MNKAVDKPYPLSPF
-550 YAPQIESFQIP
+550 APQIESFPID
-561 KDKIGALI
+561 KEKIGALI

-580 EGAECV
+580 EKADCV
-586 INIDDDGT
+586 INIDDDGL
-594 VSVSAEDKAK
+594 VSVSASDKEK

-609 SQIKAVV
+609 SMIKAVV
-616 LDPEVGTVFDGKVTK
+616 QDPEVGTVFDGKVTK

-646 GLVHISHLA
+646 GLVHISQIA
-655 WERVNKVEDVLS
+655 WERVNKVDDVLS
-667 EGDKVKIKLFEIDK
+667 VGDEVKIKLFEIDK

-696 E
+696 EK

>member
-1 MKKKMIKVEKNIA
+1 MIKVEKNIA

-29 GGSVMISYGET
+29 GGSVFISYGET
-40 LILATVCCS
+40 AILATVCCS
-49 NEPREG
+49 SEPREG

-122 DGINTPDVVAA
+122 DGVNTPDVVAA

-140 LLSPVPFDGPIA
+140 LLSPVPFNGPIA
-152 SVKVGLIDGE
+152 SVKIGLIDGE
-162 YVLNPTF
+162 YVLNPTH

-174 SNLDLMVTGKK
+174 SDLDLMVAGKK

-206 LDVAMEGINDI
+206 LDVAMEGINEI

-227 FDNSYEIVDTKI
+227 FDNSYEIVDTKVL
-239 ITDEIEKSLDDAY
+239 TEDIEKSLDDTY
-252 SAKIEKIFELD
+252 LSKIEKIFDLD
-263 TKQARDDEYNAIEK
+263 TKQARDDEFNAIQE
-277 EALDPFVE
+277 EALEPYLE
-285 DEVMYPEVKSH
+285 DEVMYPEVKNH
-296 IKNMFKNAV
+296 IKNMFKNTV
-305 RKTVLDKKVR
+305 RKTVLDKKIR

-328 IVPTI
+328 VVESI

-340 ALFTRGETQS
+340 ALFTRGETQA
-350 IAALTLGSSRDEQII
+350 IAALTLGSSKDEQII
-365 DSMSSDYKKS
+365 DSMASDYKKS

-385 CVGETGRIGFT
+385 SVGEVGRIGFT

-416 SMEEFPYTI
+416 SSDEFPYTV

-458 SHVAGIAMGLIME
+458 EHVAGIAMGLIME
-471 DEDNYAVLSDI
+471 DDDNYAVLSDI

-530 RLHILDE
+530 RLHILGE
-537 MNKAIDKPNEISQ
+537 MNKAIDKPNALSP
-550 YAPQIESFQIP
+550 YAPQIESFKIE

-580 EGAECV
+580 ENAECV
-586 INIDDDGT
+586 INIEDDGT
-594 VSVSAEDKAK
+594 VSVSAENKAK

-616 LDPEVGTVFDGKVTK
+616 QDPEVGTIFDGKVTK

-646 GLVHISHLA
+646 GLVHISQLA

-667 EGDKVKIKLFEIDK
+667 EGDEVKIKLFEIDK

>member
-1 MKKKMIKVEKNIA
+1 MIKVEKNIA

-29 GGSVMISYGET
+29 GGSVFITYGET
-40 LILATVCCS
+40 AILATVCCS
-49 NEPREG
+49 SEPREG

-122 DGINTPDVVAA
+122 DGVNTPDVVAA

-227 FDNSYEIVDTKI
+227 FDNSYEVVETKVL
-239 ITDEIEKSLDDAY
+239 TDEVEKSLNDSYA
-252 SAKIEKIFELD
+252 SKMEKIFDLD

-277 EALDPFVE
+277 EALEPFVE

-315 VDGRGLED
+315 VDGRGLAD
-323 IRDIS
+323 VRQIS
-328 IVPTI
+328 IVPSL

-340 ALFTRGETQS
+340 ALFTRGETQA

-365 DSMSSDYKKS
+365 DSMASDYKKS

-416 SMEEFPYTI
+416 SSEEFPYTV

-458 SHVAGIAMGLIME
+458 EHVAGIAMGLIM
-471 DEDNYAVLSDI
+471 DGDNYAVLSDI

-488 LGDMDFKVAGTKDG
+488 LGDMDFKVAGTRDG

-507 LDLKVPGLSMDVLS
+507 LDLKVPGLPMDILT
-521 NALEQANKG
+521 NALEQANEG

-537 MNKAIDKPNEISQ
+537 MNKAIDKPNALSPH
-550 YAPQIESFQIP
+550 APQIESFQIP

-609 SQIKAVV
+609 TQIKAVV

>member
-1 MKKKMIKVEKNIA
+1 MYK
-14 GRPLKIESGQIARQA
+14 RQ
-29 GGSVMISYGET
+29 
-40 LILATVCCS
+40 
-49 NEPREG
+49 
-55 IDFLPMQVEYR
+55 
-66 EKHYAGG
+66 
-73 KIPGGFFKREA
+73 
-84 KPTDAEV
+84 
-91 LTSRLT
+91 
-97 DRPIRPLIP
+97 
-106 KNYRHELQIML
+106 
-117 TTMSY
+117 
-122 DGINTPDVVAA
+122 
-133 IGASAAL
+133 
-140 LLSPVPFDGPIA
+140 
-152 SVKVGLIDGE
+152 
-162 YVLNPTF
+162 
-169 EQMES
+169 
-174 SNLDLMVTGKK
+174 
-185 DKICMIEGGSNFVP
+185 
-199 EKTILEA
+199 
-206 LDVAMEGINDI
+206 
-217 VDLQM
+217 
-222 EFSEH
+222 
-227 FDNSYEIVDTKI
+227 
-239 ITDEIEKSLDDAY
+239 
-252 SAKIEKIFELD
+252 
-263 TKQARDDEYNAIEK
+263 
-277 EALDPFVE
+277 
-285 DEVMYPEVKSH
+285 
-296 IKNMFKNAV
+296 V

-365 DSMSSDYKKS
+365 DSMASDYKKS

-416 SMEEFPYTI
+416 SLEEFPYTI

-458 SHVAGIAMGLIME
+458 GHVAGIAMGLIME

-537 MNKAIDKPNEISQ
+537 MNKAIDKPNAISQ

-646 GLVHISHLA
+646 GLVHISQLA

>member
-1 MKKKMIKVEKNIA
+1 MIKVEKNIA

-29 GGSVMISYGET
+29 GGSVLISYGET
-40 LILATVCCS
+40 SILATVCCS
-49 NEPREG
+49 SEPREG
-55 IDFLPMQVEYR
+55 VDFLPLQVEYR

-106 KNYRHELQIML
+106 KGYYHEIQLML

-122 DGINTPDVVAA
+122 DHENTPDVMAA

-152 SVKVGLIDGE
+152 SVKIGLIDGE
-162 YVLNPTF
+162 YVLNPTA
-169 EQMES
+169 EQMQS
-174 SNLDLMVTGKK
+174 SDLDLMVTGKK

-206 LDVAMEGINDI
+206 LEVALEGINDI

-227 FDNSYEIVDTKI
+227 FDNSYEMTESKVLS
-239 ITDEIEKSLDDAY
+239 DEIENKLNEEY
-252 SAKIEKIFELD
+252 SSKIDELFD
-263 TKQARDDEYNAIEK
+263 IGTKQERDDKYNDIVK
-277 EALDPFVE
+277 EASQPFEE
-285 DEVMYPEVKSH
+285 DEVLLPEVKAH
-296 IKNMFKNAV
+296 MKLMFKNAV

-315 VDGRGLED
+315 VDGRGPED
-323 IRDIS
+323 IRDIT
-328 IVPTI
+328 IVPSL

-340 ALFTRGETQS
+340 VLFTRGETQA
-350 IAALTLGSSRDEQII
+350 IATTTLGSSRDEQII
-365 DSMSSDYKKS
+365 DSMGEDSKKS
-375 FLLHYNFPPY
+375 FMLHYNFPPY
-385 CVGETGRIGFT
+385 SVGEVGRIGFT
-396 NRREIGHGHLAERSL
+396 NRREVGHGHLAERSL

-416 SMEEFPYTI
+416 SNEEFPYTV

-444 GGSLAMMNAGVPIK
+444 GGSLALMCAGVPIK
-458 SHVAGIAMGLIME
+458 EHVAGIAMGLITDGE
-471 DEDNYAVLSDI
+471 NYAVLSDI

-488 LGDMDFKVAGTKDG
+488 YGDMDFKVAGTKDG

-537 MNKAIDKPNEISQ
+537 MNKAVDKPYPLSPF
-550 YAPQIESFQIP
+550 APQIESFPID
-561 KDKIGALI
+561 KEKIGALI

-580 EGAECV
+580 EKADCV
-586 INIDDDGT
+586 INIDDDGL
-594 VSVSAEDKAK
+594 VSVSASDKEK

-609 SQIKAVV
+609 SMIKAVV
-616 LDPEVGTVFDGKVTK
+616 QDPEVGTVFDGKVTK

-646 GLVHISHLA
+646 GLVHISQIA
-655 WERVNKVEDVLS
+655 WERVNKVDDVLS
-667 EGDKVKIKLFEIDK
+667 VGDEVKIKLFEIDK

-696 E
+696 EK

>member
-1 MKKKMIKVEKNIA
+1 MIKVEKNIA

-29 GGSVMISYGET
+29 GGSVFISYGET
-40 LILATVCCS
+40 AILATVCCS
-49 NEPREG
+49 SEPREG

-122 DGINTPDVVAA
+122 DGVNTPDVVAA

-162 YVLNPTF
+162 YVLNPTH
-169 EQMES
+169 EQMETS
-174 SNLDLMVTGKK
+174 DLDLMVTGKK

-206 LDVAMEGINDI
+206 LDVAMDGINEI

-227 FDNSYEIVDTKI
+227 FDNSYEIVDTKV
-239 ITDEIEKSLDDAY
+239 ITEDIEKSLDDAY
-252 SAKIEKIFELD
+252 LSKMEKIFDLD
-263 TKQARDDEYNAIEK
+263 TKQARDDQFNAIEK
-277 EALDPFVE
+277 EALEPYLE
-285 DEVMYPEVKSH
+285 DEEMYPEVKNH
-296 IKNMFKNAV
+296 IKNMFKNTV
-305 RKTVLDKKVR
+305 RKTVLDKKIR

-323 IRDIS
+323 IRDIRVVES
-328 IVPTI
+328 I

-365 DSMSSDYKKS
+365 DSMASDYKKS

-416 SMEEFPYTI
+416 SLEEFPYTV

-458 SHVAGIAMGLIME
+458 EHVAGIAMGLIME

-530 RLHILDE
+530 RLHILGE
-537 MNKAIDKPNEISQ
+537 MNKAIDKPNALSP
-550 YAPQIESFQIP
+550 YAPQIESFKID

-580 EGAECV
+580 ESAECV
-586 INIDDDGT
+586 INIEDDGT
-594 VSVSAEDKAK
+594 VSVSAENKEK

-609 SQIKAVV
+609 TQIKAVV
-616 LDPEVGTVFDGKVTK
+616 QDPEVGTVFDGRVTK

-646 GLVHISHLA
+646 GLVHISQLA
-655 WERVNKVEDVLS
+655 
-667 EGDKVKIKLFEIDK
+667 
-681 QGRLNFSIK
+681 
-690 LLTEKP
+690 
-696 E
+696 

>member
-1 MKKKMIKVEKNIA
+1 MIKVEKNIA

-29 GGSVMISYGET
+29 GGSVLISYGET
-40 LILATVCCS
+40 SILATVCCS
-49 NEPREG
+49 SEPREG
-55 IDFLPMQVEYR
+55 VDFLPLQVEYR

-106 KNYRHELQIML
+106 KGYYHEIQLML

-122 DGINTPDVVAA
+122 DHENTPDVMAA

-152 SVKVGLIDGE
+152 SVKIGLIDGE
-162 YVLNPTF
+162 YVLNPTA
-169 EQMES
+169 EQMQS
-174 SNLDLMVTGKK
+174 SDLDLMVTGKK

-206 LDVAMEGINDI
+206 LEVALEGINDI

-227 FDNSYEIVDTKI
+227 FDNSYEMTESKVLS
-239 ITDEIEKSLDDAY
+239 DEIENKLNEEY
-252 SAKIEKIFELD
+252 SSKIDELFD
-263 TKQARDDEYNAIEK
+263 IGTKQERDDKYNEIVK
-277 EALDPFVE
+277 EASQPFEE
-285 DEVMYPEVKSH
+285 DEVLFPEVKAH
-296 IKNMFKNAV
+296 MKLMFKNAV

-315 VDGRGLED
+315 VDGRGPED
-323 IRDIS
+323 IRDIT
-328 IVPTI
+328 IVPSL

-340 ALFTRGETQS
+340 VLFTRGETQA
-350 IAALTLGSSRDEQII
+350 IATTTLGSSRDEQII
-365 DSMSSDYKKS
+365 DSMGEDSKKS
-375 FLLHYNFPPY
+375 FMLHYNFPPY
-385 CVGETGRIGFT
+385 SVGEVGRIGFT
-396 NRREIGHGHLAERSL
+396 NRREVGHGHLAERSL

-416 SMEEFPYTI
+416 SNEEFPYTV

-444 GGSLAMMNAGVPIK
+444 GGSLALMCAGVPIK
-458 SHVAGIAMGLIME
+458 EHVAGIAMGLITDGE
-471 DEDNYAVLSDI
+471 NYAVLSDI

-488 LGDMDFKVAGTKDG
+488 YGDMDFKVAGTKDG

-537 MNKAIDKPNEISQ
+537 MNKAVDKPYPLSPF
-550 YAPQIESFQIP
+550 APQIESFPID
-561 KDKIGALI
+561 KEKIGALI

-580 EGAECV
+580 EKADCV
-586 INIDDDGT
+586 INIDDDGL
-594 VSVSAEDKAK
+594 VSVSASDKEK

-609 SQIKAVV
+609 SMIKAVV
-616 LDPEVGTVFDGKVTK
+616 QDPEVGTVFDGKVTK

-646 GLVHISHLA
+646 GLVHISQIA
-655 WERVNKVEDVLS
+655 WERVNKVDDVLS
-667 EGDKVKIKLFEIDK
+667 VGDEVKIKLFEIDK

-696 E
+696 EK